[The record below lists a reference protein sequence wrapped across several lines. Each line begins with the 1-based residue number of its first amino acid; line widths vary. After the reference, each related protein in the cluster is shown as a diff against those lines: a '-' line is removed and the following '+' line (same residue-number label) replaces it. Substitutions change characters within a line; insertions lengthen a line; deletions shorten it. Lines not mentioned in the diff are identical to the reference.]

1 MGGNAIS
8 PEGDS
13 HLILRTMTRMALFFL
28 LLSSAAGLANA
39 QPPAAGAAAR
49 RTPVVAVAEKIS
61 PAVVNI
67 SAESTVREADPFFG
81 LFFGPTNRSAQSL
94 GSGLIIDPSGIVVT
108 NAHVIE
114 GASRILVTTLD
125 GRELE
130 ADVLGSDRD
139 SDLALLKVEGRGLP
153 AIPLGR
159 SADLMIGETVI
170 AIGNPFG
177 LTHTVTTGVLSA
189 RGRTV
194 PSERG
199 ERLFTDFLQIDASIN
214 PGNSGGPL
222 VNILGEVIGINTAI
236 ISGASGIG
244 FTIPADR
251 ARRVVEDL
259 LRFGELRPLWTGA
272 RLLTVDAELA
282 RRYGLA
288 ERRGALVFKIY
299 PGSPAAEAGLA
310 EQDVIVAVEGQPVL
324 AREDVTT
331 ALYTAAAGAPVRL
344 AGRRGDRSVK
354 MTLRAVHPPEGLGLR
369 FLESAVG
376 LVVEERQGRVA
387 VARVVAGSPADRRG
401 LRAGDL
407 VLGANGQELTSAEVL
422 GREVVRGLER
432 GGLLLAVGRGR
443 YIYNL
448 DFPL

>member
-1 MGGNAIS
+1 
-8 PEGDS
+8 
-13 HLILRTMTRMALFFL
+13 MTRMALLSL
-28 LLSSAAGLANA
+28 LLCSAAALADAA
-39 QPPAAGAAAR
+39 QDQR
-49 RTPVVAVAEKIS
+49 RTPVVAVAEKVS

-67 SAESTVREADPFFG
+67 SAESMVREVDPFFG
-81 LFFGPTNRSAQSL
+81 LFFGPATRSAQSL
-94 GSGLIIDPSGIVVT
+94 GSGLIIDPNGIVVT

-139 SDLALLKVEGRGLP
+139 SDLALLKVQGRGLP
-153 AIPLGR
+153 AVPLGH
-159 SADLMIGETVI
+159 STDLMIGETVI

-177 LTHTVTTGVLSA
+177 LSHTVTTGVLSA

-222 VNILGEVIGINTAI
+222 VNILGDVIGINTAI

-244 FTIPADR
+244 FAIPADR
-251 ARRVVEDL
+251 ARRVVDDL

-288 ERRGALVFKIY
+288 ERRGALVLKIY
-299 PGSPAAEAGLA
+299 PDSPAAAAGLA
-310 EQDVIVAVEGQPVL
+310 EQDVIVAVEGKPVI

-331 ALYTAAAGAPVRL
+331 ALYTAAAGAPLRL
-344 AGRRGDRSVK
+344 DVRRGDRSFK
-354 MTLRAVHPPEGLGLR
+354 ATLRSVRPPEGLGLR
-369 FLESAVG
+369 FLERDVG
-376 LVVEERQGRVA
+376 LTVEESNGRLV
-387 VARVVAGSPADRRG
+387 VRRVTAGSPADHRG

-407 VLGANGQELTSAEVL
+407 ILGANGQEINSTEAL
-422 GREVVRGLER
+422 GREVVRGVDR

>member
-1 MGGNAIS
+1 M
-8 PEGDS
+8 
-13 HLILRTMTRMALFFL
+13 LV
-28 LLSSAAGLANA
+28 SSCGLADAARA
-39 QPPAAGAAAR
+39 QTPASEIAAR
-49 RTPVVAVAEKIS
+49 RTPVVAVAEKVS

-81 LFFGPTNRSAQSL
+81 LFFGPTTRSAQAL
-94 GSGLIIDPSGIVVT
+94 GSGLIIDPKGIVVT
-108 NAHVIE
+108 NAHVVE

-130 ADVLGSDRD
+130 ADLLGSDRD
-139 SDLALLKVEGRGLP
+139 ADLAVLKVKGGNLP
-153 AIPLGR
+153 AVPLGH
-159 SADLMIGETVI
+159 SGDLMIGETVL

-177 LTHTVTTGVLSA
+177 LSHTVTTGVLSA

-244 FTIPADR
+244 FAIPADR
-251 ARRVVEDL
+251 ARRVVDDL

-282 RRYGLA
+282 QRYGLK
-288 ERRGALVFKIY
+288 ERRGALVFKVY
-299 PGSPAAEAGLA
+299 PDSPAIEAGLA
-310 EQDVIVAVEGQPVL
+310 EEDVILAVEGKPI
-324 AREDVTT
+324 ATREDVTT
-331 ALYTAAAGAPVRL
+331 ALYTAALGAPLRL
-344 AGRRGDRSVK
+344 DVRRGDRTLQL
-354 MTLRAVHPPEGLGLR
+354 TLRSVRPPEGLGLR
-369 FLESAVG
+369 FLERSIG
-376 LVVEERQGRVA
+376 LVVEVKQGHLTIKE
-387 VARVVAGSPADRRG
+387 VAGGSLADRRG
-401 LRAGDL
+401 LRRGDL
-407 VLGANGQELTSAEVL
+407 ILGANGQEITALDAL
-422 GREVVRGLER
+422 GREVVRGLDR

-443 YIYNL
+443 YVYNL